1 MHDSIIAIMLGRLGM
16 SVDASI
22 RAYKALGKKAFTPK
36 HILSMPAPPKGC
48 YSATALEE
56 AIKHVI
62 KEQCHEDGC
71 RGAQNKVDICK
82 HENKLFRD
90 KTCGKTYVNRESGS
104 VPQLR

>member
-36 HILSMPAPPKGC
+36 HPLSLPAAPKGY

-62 KEQCHEDGC
+62 KEQCQKDGC
-71 RGAQNKVDICK
+71 RGAQNKVHTCK
-82 HENKLFRD
+82 HEDKLFRD
-90 KTCGKTYVNRESGS
+90 QTCGKTYVNCESGF
-104 VPQLR
+104 VPPLC